1 MWLDELKRIKEE
13 SGKTTEEIAA
23 VSGVP
28 TPTLNKIFAGQT
40 KKPQLETIKAVVYSL
55 GHSLDDLFGGIE
67 RKTPSGEAAEIAA
80 AYDRADD
87 KSRKMARLALEDFI
101 ERIMPSKA
109 GSPPESKNVHDW
121 TREEMHAEVDRQ
133 YDAEEKGTGETS
145 TGSPDVSGADCA

>member
-67 RKTPSGEAAEIAA
+67 RKALSGEAAAIAA

-87 KSRKMARLALEDFI
+87 KSRKMARVALEDF
-101 ERIMPSKA
+101 MQPSA
-109 GSPPESKNVHDW
+109 SRNVHEW
-121 TREEMHAEVDRQ
+121 TKEELLAEAQRQVEAEAADR
-133 YDAEEKGTGETS
+133 EKGTGELS
-145 TGSPDVSGADCA
+145 TGSRNVSGADCA